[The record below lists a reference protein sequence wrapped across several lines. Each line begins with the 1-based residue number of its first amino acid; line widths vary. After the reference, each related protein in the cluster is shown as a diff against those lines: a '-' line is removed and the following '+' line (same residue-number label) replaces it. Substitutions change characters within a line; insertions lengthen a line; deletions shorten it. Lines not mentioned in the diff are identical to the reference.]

1 MWALQK
7 FPVTWRYKGPPVSL
21 TCCVGVGDLPQP
33 DLLDHTH
40 QQGVHVVV
48 QLGAHLHVLDV
59 VTLGDTSPNLE
70 IVSPY

>member
-1 MWALQK
+1 M
-7 FPVTWRYKGPPVSL
+7 SL

-40 QQGVHVVV
+40 QQSVHVVV